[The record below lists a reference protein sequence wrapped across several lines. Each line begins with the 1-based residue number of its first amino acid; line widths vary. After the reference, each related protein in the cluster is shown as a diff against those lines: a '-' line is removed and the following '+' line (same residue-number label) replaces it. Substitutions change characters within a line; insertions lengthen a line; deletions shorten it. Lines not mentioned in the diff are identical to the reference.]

1 MGNTIKA
8 TTTGLGDVGAKWG
21 AVVDNGDEMAKCALY
36 EGAGTVADEIKTRL
50 EGVLGK
56 YATGQL
62 VKSLGIANI
71 RCVKMYADTSIGFDG
86 YDAKGVPNQLKARAL
101 ESGTSKQPARPFV
114 RPAVNSCKEEA
125 EAAMAAEFKKQ
136 LNNKVK

>member
-8 TTTGLGDVGAKWG
+8 TTTGLGDVGAKWR
-21 AVVDNGDEMAKCALY
+21 AVVDNGDEMTKRAVY
-36 EGAGTVADEIKTRL
+36 EGAKITANEVKARLKGT
-50 EGVLGK
+50 LGK
-56 YATGQL
+56 YATGKL

-71 RCVKMYADTSIGFDG
+71 QCVKMYADTSIGFDG

-114 RPAVNSCKEEA
+114 RPAVNSCREEA